1 MSAFTPAVRKK
12 IPGRVALY
20 GVGGSGKTVWA
31 LAIARGMVGPAGK
44 IALADTEAGTA
55 LQYARKTPFSH
66 LEINP
71 PFAPQKVQM
80 AIDDAVKGGFDV
92 IIIDSISHFWNGP
105 GGVLTIVDTNKSK
118 WGAGSPAHDR
128 LVQAVLTCPID
139 IIITMRAKADTV
151 IENNVPKKIGMTY
164 IQRAD
169 SLEYEVGWIG
179 YIDLDTHSLKIE
191 KQRGMP
197 ELDQAIVPMAESVGL
212 GEQIGAYLAG
222 APTPTEESA

>member
-1 MSAFTPAVRKK
+1 MTAFQPAVRAK
-12 IPGRVALY
+12 IPGRVMLY
-20 GVGGSGKTVWA
+20 GVAGSGKTMWA
-31 LAIARGMVGPAGK
+31 LKVARGMVGPDGT

-55 LQYARKTPFSH
+55 LQYADKTPFAH
-66 LEINP
+66 LAINP
-71 PFAPQKVQM
+71 PFSPQKVQM
-80 AIDDAVKGGFDV
+80 AIDEAVKGKFDAV
-92 IIIDSISHFWNGP
+92 IIDSISHFWNGP

-118 WGAGSPAHDR
+118 WAAGSPAHDK
-128 LVQAVLTCPID
+128 LVQAILTCPID

-191 KQRGMP
+191 KQRGMN
-197 ELDQAIVPMAESVGL
+197 ELDQAIVPMGDAVAL
-212 GEQIGAYLAG
+212 GKQIGAYLAG
-222 APTPTEESA
+222 APDKAEA